1 MPREEEPN
9 VMNKPPVQGFNAKLP
24 DAPHGSNLFAHFVLY
39 QERRIQFPA
48 SPTGPAS
55 MDIARRQGEWNRA
68 ADAGRS
74 LQ

>member
-1 MPREEEPN
+1 MPREEDPN

-48 SPTGPAS
+48 SPAGPA
-55 MDIARRQGEWNRA
+55 
-68 ADAGRS
+68 
-74 LQ
+74 